1 MRALTTA
8 LALAV
13 TAALAGPALTPDAA
27 AQERTEFRIAWSIY
41 VGWMPWGYAADA
53 GIVDRWADRYGIEI
67 EVVQINDYIESINQ
81 YTAGAFDGTS
91 MTNMDALT
99 IPAAGGVD
107 STALIIGDFSN
118 GNDGIVV
125 KGDRTLDGL
134 AGSTIH
140 LVELSVSHYLL
151 ARALESVG
159 LAERDVTLVNTSDAY
174 IVSVYTASPDVEAVV
189 TWNPL
194 LSEVA
199 AMPGSTKLF
208 DSSQIPGEIIDMMV
222 VNTDV
227 LDANPDFGRALV
239 GAWYETMAL
248 MAAGDEDALTAMA
261 VAAGTD
267 LAGYQAQLA
276 STQMFYIPAEAV
288 AFTESPDL
296 IQTMDLVRQF
306 SFIHGLLGPSAVSPD
321 AVGIAFPGGAV
332 LGDPEN
338 VNLRFTPAFM
348 QLAVEGAL

>member
-1 MRALTTA
+1 MRAPTTA

-13 TAALAGPALTPDAA
+13 TAALAGPALTPAA
-27 AQERTEFRIAWSIY
+27 DAQERTEFRIAWSIY

-53 GIVDRWADRYGIEI
+53 GIVDRWAERYGIEI

-81 YTAGAFDGTS
+81 YTTGAFDGTV

-118 GNDGIVV
+118 GNDGLVV
-125 KGDRTLDGL
+125 KGDLTLDGL
-134 AGSTIH
+134 AGTTIH

-151 ARALESVG
+151 ARALDSVD
-159 LAERDVTLVNTSDAY
+159 LAERDITVVNTSDAD
-174 IVSVYTASPDVEAVV
+174 IVAVYTASPDVEAVV

-199 AMPGSTKLF
+199 AMTGSTTLF

-222 VNTDV
+222 VNTEV
-227 LDANPDFGRALV
+227 LEANPDFGRALV

-248 MAAGDEDALTAMA
+248 MAAGDEAALTAMA

-276 STQMFYIPAEAV
+276 STQMFYTPDEAV

-306 SFIHGLLGPSAVSPD
+306 SFAHGLLGPGAPSPD
-321 AVGIAFPGGAV
+321 VVGIAFPSGEV
-332 LGDPEN
+332 LGDAGN
-338 VNLRFTPAFM
+338 VNLRFTPDFM
-348 QLAVEGAL
+348 QLAADGGL